1 MGLYLTDEQTVARKA
16 ALEQEG
22 FNTNFVDLE
31 EAGGPHLATLVES
44 IYSGHPEATLD
55 YVQRELAEFAG
66 IIADYQERVRGECP
80 VVAHRLTASIDA
92 SK

>member
-1 MGLYLTDEQTVARKA
+1 MGLYLTDEQTATRKA

-66 IIADYQERVRGECP
+66 IIADYQEEYGENAP
-80 VVAHRLTASIDA
+80 LSLIA
-92 SK
+92 